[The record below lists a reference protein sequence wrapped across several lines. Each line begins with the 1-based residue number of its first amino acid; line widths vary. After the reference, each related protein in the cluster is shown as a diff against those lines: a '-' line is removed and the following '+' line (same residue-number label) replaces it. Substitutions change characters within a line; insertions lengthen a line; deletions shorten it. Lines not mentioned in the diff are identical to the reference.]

1 MRDLDATRSA
11 RRSPLRAASPPP
23 RVAELH
29 TATSTSKT
37 RKSRRGKG
45 APPPSGFGTSAH
57 RLARSPSP
65 KPTAAPNSGASAE
78 CAICVSRRVMLTARA
93 VFTCSD
99 GAVVTEFRFIAA
111 RCVPREATLER
122 TSAPTRPPPQ
132 RDTHMGPQREDCC
145 RRDGRALL
153 CGEGLGARAPFW
165 CRPRAERRHALRA
178 RTAAK
183 GSARKV
189 GASRAHTHGESLAPL
204 PSCGGADTDAAL
216 SDTAL
221 SITRRTWTRLRAA
234 RRAARAISTAAT
246 LSRCRATADGRP
258 RLHGIW
264 CARGTSGWARWR
276 MRCSERTLCAAPHS
290 FSRPFIRHPRC

>member
-1 MRDLDATRSA
+1 
-11 RRSPLRAASPPP
+11 
-23 RVAELH
+23 
-29 TATSTSKT
+29 
-37 RKSRRGKG
+37 
-45 APPPSGFGTSAH
+45 
-57 RLARSPSP
+57 
-65 KPTAAPNSGASAE
+65 
-78 CAICVSRRVMLTARA
+78 
-93 VFTCSD
+93 
-99 GAVVTEFRFIAA
+99 
-111 RCVPREATLER
+111 
-122 TSAPTRPPPQ
+122 
-132 RDTHMGPQREDCC
+132 MGPQREDCC

-178 RTAAK
+178 RAAAK
-183 GSARKV
+183 GSAREV
-189 GASRAHTHGESLAPL
+189 SASRAHTHGESLAPL

-221 SITRRTWTRLRAA
+221 SITRRTWTRLRGAC
-234 RRAARAISTAAT
+234 RAARATAAT

-290 FSRPFIRHPRC
+290 FSRPFTRHPRCQPKDQLAAGAAPTEPGTAPGAASQCRQLGLEPHPAAGQRALRLADRFAPHGRRHGAPR